1 MLSVLSGDE
10 EESDRISHFWSIKPR
25 KRLRKEK
32 AIHFLSPREH
42 DSFQKSFSPN
52 NLPVLLSEWMHFLSS
67 PLNASQSQATA
78 HTRHS
83 LVSDSSSSITGIPEL
98 PSSER
103 GGTHLGYAHPFIGPE
118 AYTATCTSPMC
129 CLVLAA
135 TSCLLWMP
143 KLVEMGSREAA
154 PGWASQ
160 CPHGTAQLYWLCLTL
175 TPRGVDVGVWFNA
188 SAGSHTNISV
198 IQFLCCPTFWWQ
210 GSAGCTSRA
219 GGCSPIPSCRQ
230 HLAQSDTGGVTRAA
244 PVCARAQWDLAAGQ
258 VI

>member
-83 LVSDSSSSITGIPEL
+83 LVSDSSSSATGIPEL

-188 SAGSHTNISV
+188 SAGFIPTSLLSNFSVAPLSGGRAQLAVHHVLGDAAPSPPAGSILPRV
-198 IQFLCCPTFWWQ
+198 IQ
-210 GSAGCTSRA
+210 
-219 GGCSPIPSCRQ
+219 
-230 HLAQSDTGGVTRAA
+230 AA
-244 PVCARAQWDLAAGQ
+244 
-258 VI
+258 